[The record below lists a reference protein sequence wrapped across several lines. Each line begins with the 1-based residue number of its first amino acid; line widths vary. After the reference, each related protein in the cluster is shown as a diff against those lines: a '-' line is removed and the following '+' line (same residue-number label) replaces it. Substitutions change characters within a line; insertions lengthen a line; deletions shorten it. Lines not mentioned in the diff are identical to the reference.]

1 MSWQVEG
8 RRRRFCGND
17 SLCHKEP
24 QRLTGLSCT
33 GTIRSGH
40 GPAVRTARQRPVAA
54 DGPLRG
60 PRLNLHVGRLNMKPD
75 IQPNK
80 IAVLTGAGVSAESGL
95 PTFRDSNGLWNSYSW
110 QEVASPEGWRVRPE
124 AVLEFY
130 NERRQK
136 AWRASPNAGHEA
148 IASLE
153 AAFEVVVVTQN
164 VDELHERAGSHHVI
178 HLHGEL
184 AYARGTSAAR
194 RRYRIEGEPL
204 SMGQLCED
212 GTQLRPD
219 IVWFGEEVQFF
230 EEARAHVASAARVLV
245 VGTSLS
251 VFPAASLVTV
261 ARARAQKVLVSL
273 EMERLP
279 YGFEFLRGK
288 AAEVLPALAAKWL
301 EEERVRQAQA

>member
-1 MSWQVEG
+1 
-8 RRRRFCGND
+8 
-17 SLCHKEP
+17 
-24 QRLTGLSCT
+24 
-33 GTIRSGH
+33 
-40 GPAVRTARQRPVAA
+40 
-54 DGPLRG
+54 
-60 PRLNLHVGRLNMKPD
+60 MKSD
-75 IQPNK
+75 IQSNK
-80 IAVLTGAGVSAESGL
+80 IVVLTGAGVSAESGL
-95 PTFRDSNGLWNSYSW
+95 PTFRDSRGLWNSYSW
-110 QEVASPEGWRVRPE
+110 EEVASPEGWRVRPK

-136 AWRASPNAGHEA
+136 AWLASPNAGHEA

-153 AAFEVVVVTQN
+153 AAFEVVVITQN
-164 VDELHERAGSHHVI
+164 VDELHERAGSRHVI

-194 RRYRIEGEPL
+194 KRYRIEDAPIT
-204 SMGQLCED
+204 MGQLCED

-230 EEARAHVASAARVLV
+230 EEARSHVASAARVLV

-251 VFPAASLVTV
+251 VFPAASLVEV
-261 ARARAQKVLVSL
+261 AGGSAQKVLVSL

-288 AAEVLPALAAKWL
+288 ASEVLPALAARWL
-301 EEERVRQAQA
+301 EEERVRHARA